1 LPARRGVAATRKPM
15 NPVTDR
21 AAMFAQLRAGMAEL
35 GLGAEV
41 ATVDL
46 LLDYL

>member
-1 LPARRGVAATRKPM
+1 M
-15 NPVTDR
+15 SSVTDR

-35 GLGAEV
+35 GLAPSAQAVEQ
-41 ATVDL
+41 